1 MSKNKLNRN
10 PSQQILAE
18 SILKLMHQN
27 VNKDYN
33 YRQLAKEL
41 GATDKEAKIAV
52 SEALILL
59 TQQGILI
66 EPEPGKYKSKPV
78 MTYVTGT
85 IDITTSGAAYVIL
98 DKAEGGAAHIKEDD
112 IYIAPKNVHNAL
124 NKDKVEVYL
133 YAKRKDKKQEGEV
146 VRIIQRAKTDFVGVI
161 KISERFAFM
170 IPDSHKMNVDI
181 FIPLKNLHEAK
192 DGQKV
197 VARISDWPKGAKN
210 PFGEI
215 ITVLGYPGENNT
227 EMDSILVEY
236 GFPLE
241 FPEKV
246 ENEARDLPVE
256 ITQAEIAKRNDFRKV
271 TTFTI
276 DPFDAKDFDDAL
288 SIQKLENGRWE
299 VGVHIADVSHYIRP
313 KTALEDEAYERATS
327 VYLVDRVIPM
337 LPEMLSNKVCS
348 LRPHEEKL
356 CFSAV
361 FEMDDAANILEQ
373 WFGKTVIL
381 SDHRF
386 TYEEA
391 QDIIEGNEGPLKD
404 EILIL
409 DRLSK
414 ELRKKRF
421 KEGSIAF
428 EKAEVKFKLDEA
440 GNPLGVYI
448 KESKDSNK
456 LIEDFMLLAN
466 RKVAE
471 FIGRAKKGQQQNT
484 FVYRVHDKPVTD
496 RLATFAQFAGK
507 FGYIFKTGSD
517 KEIANSLN
525 QLLKDVSGKKEQNVL
540 EQLAIRTM
548 SKAIYTTKNIGHYG
562 LAFDFYS
569 HFTSP
574 IRRYPDVMVHRLLEH
589 YLAGGATVDAE
600 VYEAKCKHSSEM
612 ESRAAEAERASVK
625 FKQVQFLQDK
635 KGQIFEGLISG
646 VTDWGIYVEIIENKC
661 EGLIRMRD
669 ISDDFYEFDEEN
681 YCIIGRRH
689 RKRYQL
695 GDNVM
700 VKIKNTDLTKKQ
712 IDFTLMT
719 SDAPSEE
726 GQHHEGAGGTPFK
739 ALFDETSPGRSI
751 DFNKG
756 GGASSRKSQ
765 KSKPGRGNDARH
777 APGEAGKVREKKKK
791 RRH

>member
-1 MSKNKLNRN
+1 MSKNKLNRQ
-10 PSQQILAE
+10 PSQQIIAE
-18 SILKLMHQN
+18 SIIKLLN
-27 VNKDYN
+27 RNSNKTYN
-33 YRQLAKEL
+33 YRQIAKEL
-41 GATDKEAKIAV
+41 GATEKEAK
-52 SEALILL
+52 SEVGEVLAIL
-59 TQQGILI
+59 TQQGLLI
-66 EPEPGKYKSKPV
+66 EIDRGKYKLKPV
-78 MTYVTGT
+78 LAYVTGT
-85 IDITTSGAAYVIL
+85 IDMTSSGAAYVII
-98 DKAEGGAAHIKEDD
+98 DKSDLTVSGLKEDD

-124 NKDKVEVYL
+124 NKDKVKIYL
-133 YAKRKDKKQEGEV
+133 FAKRRDKKQEGEV
-146 VRIIQRAKTDFVGVI
+146 VEVLERAKSEFVGVV
-161 KISERFAFM
+161 KISERFAFV
-170 IPDSHKMNVDI
+170 IPDNSKMNVDI
-181 FIPLKNLHEAK
+181 FIPLKNLNEAK

-197 VARISDWPKGAKN
+197 VARITDWPKDVKN

-215 ITVLGYPGENNT
+215 INVLGYPGENNT

-241 FPEKV
+241 FPKKV
-246 ENEARDLPVE
+246 EEEATNLPIE
-256 ITQAEIAKRNDFRKV
+256 ITEAEIAKRRDFRNI

-288 SIQKLENGRWE
+288 SLQKLENGHWE
-299 VGVHIADVSHYIRP
+299 IGVHIADVSHYIRP

-337 LPEMLSNKVCS
+337 LPEMLSNRVCS
-348 LRPHEEKL
+348 LRPNEEKL

-361 FEMDDAANILEQ
+361 FEMDDTATIHKQ

-391 QDIIEGNEGPLKD
+391 QIIIETRDGTLHQ
-404 EILIL
+404 EILTL
-409 DRLSK
+409 DKLAK

-428 EKAEVKFKLDEA
+428 EKAEVKFNLDSE

-471 FIGRAKKGQQQNT
+471 FIGMEKKGQQQNT
-484 FVYRVHDKPVTD
+484 FVYRIHDKPVTD
-496 RLATFAQFAGK
+496 RMTTFAQFASK
-507 FGYIFKTGSD
+507 FGYKMKTGSD
-517 KEIANSLN
+517 KEIASSLN

-562 LAFDFYS
+562 LSFGYYS

-589 YLAGGATVDAE
+589 YLAGGANVDAE
-600 VYEAKCKHSSEM
+600 AYEVKCKHSSEM
-612 ESRAAEAERASVK
+612 ESRAAQAERDSVK

-635 KGQIFEGLISG
+635 KGLIFEGLISG
-646 VTDWGIYVEIIENKC
+646 VTEWGIYVEIIENKC
-661 EGLIRMRD
+661 EGLIRMKD

-681 YCIIGRRH
+681 YCIVGRRT

-695 GDNVM
+695 GDSVK

-712 IDFTLMT
+712 IDFTLMNG
-719 SDAPSEE
+719 DLPQEMPHDLFEE
-726 GQHHEGAGGTPFK
+726 RTTLKPG
-739 ALFDETSPGRSI
+739 LFSETSPGRET
-751 DFNKG
+751 DFNK
-756 GGASSRKSQ
+756 AHSSSKKEHHQ
-765 KSKPGRGNDARH
+765 DGKSKDPNRPKGDGGH
-777 APGEAGKVREKKKK
+777 SSPKKKK
-791 RRH
+791 RRR